1 MIREQLQASLGT
13 AYTIERELGGGG
25 MSRVFLATEN
35 RLGRKVV
42 IKVLSPDL
50 AAGVN
55 ADRFEQEIR
64 LAARLQQAN
73 IVPLL
78 ATGDTNGLPYFTMP
92 FVEGESLRTKLKTH
106 ETFAMAESVSILRDV
121 ARALSY
127 AHAAGVVHRDI
138 KPDNVLLSHGAAMVT
153 DFGIAKALSAARAE
167 GADTTLTQAG
177 TSLGSPG
184 YMSPEQVAGDPNV
197 DHRADIYAF
206 GCLGYELITGQPP
219 FTASTP
225 QRVLAAHISETPKPV
240 ASQRS
245 GVPRELASLIMRC
258 LEKDPA
264 RRPSSADEIIAAL
277 GDTSTSG
284 SNVIAKPNSRWI
296 AIAATVLVLIAGAAF
311 AKLYRAGNADNTNKS
326 IAVLPLT
333 NLSGDKSNDF
343 FGEGLAEEI
352 TGTLA
357 KAGLHV
363 VGRSSARALAAKG
376 VSPVEIAKQFNVA
389 NVLQGSVQRAG
400 DRVRISISL
409 VSMPG
414 EAVLWS
420 DKYDRDMK
428 DVFAVQDE
436 IARAVT
442 SELKVQ
448 LGDKKQLVRT
458 ETQDPQ
464 AHTEYLEGMYLWNR
478 RTAAGLRKAISLFA
492 DAVRRDP
499 KYAQAYGGM
508 AMAYVVLPAYDDVA
522 TDDMLARARDAA
534 NRALA
539 IDSTNVLALTALGY
553 TETLEYRNAS
563 AHENFNRALAADS
576 SFATAHFWRALLLL
590 QQNRNQEALDE
601 VNRARA
607 LEPASLVINT
617 AVTQVLYDMR
627 RYDEAAKSGQA
638 VLQLDSTFQLGI
650 VDLAKVLIEQQK
662 FSEAIAM
669 MMPALDIPG
678 VSYREK
684 VAVTAYALTR
694 AGRISEA
701 SALMKKIES
710 RDAEKVSERGMVAAA
725 LYTLGR
731 RDQAVNA
738 LRDAVDGH
746 DLWLAHYLHAAP
758 YDGLR
763 TDPRAKEL
771 FDRISKR

>member
-1 MIREQLQASLGT
+1 
-13 AYTIERELGGGG
+13 

-42 IKVLSPDL
+42 VKVLSPDL

-92 FVEGESLRTKLKTH
+92 FVEGESLRSKLKAGN
-106 ETFAMAESVSILRDV
+106 TFQVSECVSILRDV

-153 DFGIAKALSAARAE
+153 DFGIAKALTAARAE
-167 GADTTLTQAG
+167 DADITLTQAG
-177 TSLGSPG
+177 TSIGSPG

-197 DHRADIYAF
+197 DYRADIYAF
-206 GCLGYELITGQPP
+206 GCLGYELLTGQPP
-219 FTASTP
+219 FTAATP
-225 QRVLAAHISETPKPV
+225 QRVLAAHISETPKPI

-245 GVPRELASLIMRC
+245 GIPRELALLIMRC
-258 LEKDPA
+258 LEKDPEK
-264 RRPSSADEIIAAL
+264 RPSSANEMVAML
-277 GDTSTSG
+277 GDTTTSG
-284 SNVIAKPNSRWI
+284 SNTVTQPGSRWI
-296 AIAATVLVLIAGAAF
+296 AAAAVMLVLAIAGVAF
-311 AKLYRAGNADNTNKS
+311 AKWNRAAGSASGDKS
-326 IAVLPLT
+326 IAVLPLA

-352 TGTLA
+352 TATLA

-376 VSPVEIAKQFNVA
+376 VSPVQIAKQFNVG

-400 DRVRISISL
+400 ERVRISISL
-409 VSMPG
+409 VSMPD
-414 EAVLWS
+414 EAILWS

-448 LGDKKQLVRT
+448 LGDRKQLVRT
-458 ETQDPQ
+458 ETQDPE
-464 AHTEYLEGMYLWNR
+464 AHTEYLQGMYLWNR
-478 RTAAGLRKAISLFA
+478 RTASGLKKAISLFA

-499 KYAQAYGGM
+499 RYAQAYGGL

-522 TDDMLARARDAA
+522 TDEMLARSRDAA

-539 IDSTNVLALTALGY
+539 LDSTNVLALTALGY
-553 TETLEYRNAS
+553 TETLEYQNAS
-563 AHENFNRALAADS
+563 AHDKFNRALAADS
-576 SFATAHFWRALLLL
+576 TFATAHFWRALLLL

-601 VNRARA
+601 VTRARA

-617 AVTQVLYDMR
+617 AMTQVLYDMR
-627 RYDEAAKSGQA
+627 RYDDAAKSGQA

-650 VDLAKVLIEQQK
+650 VDLAKVFIEQGK
-662 FSEAIAM
+662 SREAIAM
-669 MMPALDIPG
+669 MMPALDVPG

-684 VAVTAYALTR
+684 VAVTAYALAR
-694 AGRISEA
+694 AGRTGEA

-710 RDAEKVSERGMVAAA
+710 RDASKVSERGMVAAS

-731 RDQAVNA
+731 REEALKA
-738 LRDAVDGH
+738 LREAVDGH

-763 TDPRAKEL
+763 SDPRAKEL
-771 FDRISKR
+771 FDYVSKR